1 MNIWF
6 KLSPDQT
13 TDFQVPWSIASAPE
27 SSFYSTMPLKNL
39 YHSGPW
45 LLLSLQS
52 FVERPSIVTFQPCT
66 VKLSYINEFDSFN
79 PLHTVQ
85 GGQLNLNG
93 AEISGLVELLV
104 NYADQMPNGHVR
116 PQYTFEEIKPD
127 QWDNFHL
134 YEDPAT
140 SARQRVFLQ
149 VHDLAAD
156 LRQEP
161 LVSLIVIK
169 TAPFNEASSQ
179 RLGCTNSVTYSV
191 AFRQF
196 SIAHLSDPQFSPL
209 NQAVSRIDLDKYGL
223 VELAMLLQKIM
234 GDKPHFPLSD
244 KEIRPFASPNAF
256 PLNNSRASR
265 LV

>member
-1 MNIWF
+1 VNIWF

-13 TDFQVPWSIASAPE
+13 TDFQVPWKVASAPE
-27 SSFYSTMPLKNL
+27 SSFYSTMPLTNL

-52 FVERPSIVTFQPCT
+52 VVERPSVVTFQPCT
-66 VKLSYINEFDSFN
+66 VKLSYINEFESFN
-79 PLHTVQ
+79 PLNAVQ
-85 GGQLNLNG
+85 GGQLNLNSD
-93 AEISGLVELLV
+93 EINGLVELLV

-116 PQYTFEEIKPD
+116 PQYTFEEIKPE
-127 QWDNFHL
+127 QWENFHL
-134 YEDPAT
+134 YEDPAI

-156 LRQEP
+156 LRDDP
-161 LVSLIVIK
+161 LVSMVIIK
-169 TAPFNEASSQ
+169 TAPNEAGAH
-179 RLGCTNSVTYSV
+179 RFGDTNNISYSV

-196 SIAHLSDPQFSPL
+196 SLAQLGDPQFSPL

-234 GDKPHFPLSD
+234 GDKSHFPLSD
-244 KEIRPFASPNAF
+244 KEIRPFPIPNAF
-256 PLNNSRASR
+256 SLNNNHASR

>member
-13 TDFQVPWSIASAPE
+13 TDFQVPWEIASAPE

-52 FVERPSIVTFQPCT
+52 VGERPFIVTFQPCT
-66 VKLSYINEFDSFN
+66 VKLSYINEFESYN

-85 GGQLNLNG
+85 GGQLNLNRE
-93 AEISGLVELLV
+93 EINGLIELLV
-104 NYADQMPNGHVR
+104 TYADQMPNGHVR
-116 PQYTFEEIKPD
+116 PQHTFEEIKPE

-134 YEDPAT
+134 YGDPAI

-156 LRQEP
+156 LHDEP
-161 LVSLIVIK
+161 MVSMVVIK
-169 TAPFNEASSQ
+169 TAPMATGAQGFRTKNHASF
-179 RLGCTNSVTYSV
+179 SV

-196 SIAHLSDPQFSPL
+196 SLAQIGDPQFSPL

-234 GDKPHFPLSD
+234 GDEPHFSLHD
-244 KEIRPFASPNAF
+244 KESHPFPIPHAF
-256 PLNNSRASR
+256 PLHNNCGSR